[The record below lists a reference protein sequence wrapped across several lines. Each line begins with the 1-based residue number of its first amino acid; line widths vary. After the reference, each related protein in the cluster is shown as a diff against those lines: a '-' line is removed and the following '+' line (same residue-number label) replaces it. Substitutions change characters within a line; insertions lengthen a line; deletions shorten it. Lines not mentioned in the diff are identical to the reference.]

1 MTQEEFIKVLKKNHY
16 SYEIEGDKIVV
27 TYKDDVIFGALTSL
41 PTGVEFKN
49 KGDVYLSS
57 LTSLPTSVKFR
68 NKGHVYLGD
77 LTSLTPGVEFRNKG
91 HVVLSSLTSISP
103 GVVFYNEESVIL
115 KSLIGGWF
123 NDRKGNID
131 GIDNKRLLN
140 LMIKR
145 GMFI

>member
-1 MTQEEFIKVLKKNHY
+1 MTQKGFVKVLKKEKY
-16 SYEIEGDKIVV
+16 SYEIEGDKIFV
-27 TYKDDVIFGALTSL
+27 TYKDDVWLGSITSL

-49 KGDVYLSS
+49 KGDVWLES
-57 LTSLPTSVKFR
+57 LTSLPTGVKFK

-103 GVVFYNEESVIL
+103 GVVFDNEESVIL

-131 GIDNKRLLN
+131 GIDSKRLLN
-140 LMIKR
+140 LMIKQ
-145 GMFI
+145 GMLI

>member
-1 MTQEEFIKVLKKNHY
+1 MTQKEFIKYLDERKE

-27 TYKDDVIFGALTSL
+27 TYKDDVTFGALTSL
-41 PTGVEFKN
+41 PSAVEFRN

-103 GVVFYNEESVIL
+103 GVVFDNEESVIL

-123 NDRKGNID
+123 NDRKGNIE
-131 GIDNKRLLN
+131 GIDSKRLLN
-140 LMIKR
+140 VMIKQ
-145 GMFI
+145 GVFI

>member
-1 MTQEEFIKVLKKNHY
+1 MSQEEFIKVLKKNHY

-57 LTSLPTSVKFR
+57 LTSLLPVVKFR

-91 HVVLSSLTSISP
+91 HVVLKALTSISP
-103 GVVFYNEESVIL
+103 GVVFDNEENVIL

-123 NDRKGNID
+123 NDSKGNID

-140 LMIKR
+140 MMIKR